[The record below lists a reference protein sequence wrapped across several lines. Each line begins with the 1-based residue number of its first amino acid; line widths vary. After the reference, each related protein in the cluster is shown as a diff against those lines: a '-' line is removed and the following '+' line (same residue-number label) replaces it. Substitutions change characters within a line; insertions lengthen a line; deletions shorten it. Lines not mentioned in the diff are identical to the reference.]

1 MTRRYQQ
8 RGPHTPL
15 TVVIDE
21 VPSITLH
28 IKREWETHYP
38 QLVFEGA
45 KARVK
50 TWVLTQSAQV
60 RPLGLEGKGDLR
72 SSLTWLYLGEQAIER
87 CPTCAAQPYP
97 AAIEHRGEVRP
108 IDTSPLPVYARLP
121 VAEQAQWVWQ
131 PPEPPRS
138 PIAEDDEGAL
148 EQEPGFPHTG
158 NPETDVS
165 ASEWAE
171 TISALPFSVPDIA
184 RLGALLLAG
193 KRKTEIVQAMPGYSG
208 RKHQQYSRYYTQL
221 AHVVGH
227 ASTFPDEDE

>member
-1 MTRRYQQ
+1 
-8 RGPHTPL
+8 L
-15 TVVIDE
+15 NVVIDE

-45 KARVK
+45 KAGIK

-87 CPTCAAQPYP
+87 CPASASQPYP